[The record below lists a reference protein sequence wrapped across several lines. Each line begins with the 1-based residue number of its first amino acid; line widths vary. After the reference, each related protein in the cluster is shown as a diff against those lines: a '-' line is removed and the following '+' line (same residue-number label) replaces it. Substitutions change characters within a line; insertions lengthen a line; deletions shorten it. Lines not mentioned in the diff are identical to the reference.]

1 MKGPRLLMAPQIYQ
15 TQRSCRQDTVSI
27 AGALLPMGI
36 MDPFGFWKLYKDN
49 KSCFYFTVEAMFKS
63 KGKNISI
70 KVNCF
75 S

>member
-1 MKGPRLLMAPQIYQ
+1 MKGTRLLMAPQIYQ
-15 TQRSCRQDTVSI
+15 TQRSCRQDMVSI
-27 AGALLPMGI
+27 AAALLPMDV

-49 KSCFYFTVEAMFKS
+49 KSCFHFTVETMFKS